1 MIDQKSIVLKML
13 IQHFENYGLQ
23 ANPNQLRMWQEQLEG
38 IEPVEIYASM
48 KKTWSDSNNAKPAMP
63 PKLIEIA
70 YGFLNPNEAWAK
82 VESLNGNEAA
92 ALVWNEEM
100 RLAWGDSYSLISSGD
115 MIAARMTFIE
125 SYRRR
130 ISESVSQ
137 KRMPKYCLTAGA
149 KDSNDAALIEA
160 VVQKKIT
167 PQLALSHNPDL
178 RIPKDITNNLQIE
191 SSERLMLTHK
201 IDEAQKENPE
211 NKMKIRQMID
221 DFLKSQNEAKERMMK
236 KRAEEREQ
244 DKLNFQNKKQEQIF
258 ELNRINKKDTENE

>member
-1 MIDQKSIVLKML
+1 MIDQKNVIMKML

-23 ANPNQLRMWQEQLEG
+23 ANPNQLRMWLEQLEG
-38 IEPVEIYASM
+38 IEAVEIYASM
-48 KKTWSDSNNAKPAMP
+48 KKTWSDSNYAKPAMP

-130 ISESVSQ
+130 ISESVNQ
-137 KRMPKYCLTAGA
+137 KRRPKYCLTAGA
-149 KDSNDAALIEA
+149 KDSNEAALIEA

-167 PQLALSHNPDL
+167 PHTALSHNPDL
-178 RIPKDITNNLQIE
+178 KIPKEIINSLQIE
-191 SSERLMLTHK
+191 SSERILLTHK
-201 IDEAQKENPE
+201 IEEAQKENPE
-211 NKMKIRQMID
+211 NKTKIRQMID
-221 DFLKSQNEAKERMMK
+221 DFLKSQNEAKEKMIK
-236 KRAEEREQ
+236 KRAEQREQ
-244 DKLNFQNKKQEQIF
+244 EKLDFQNKKQAQIL
-258 ELNRINKKDTENE
+258 ELNKGDKK